1 MPVREVHK
9 DMTMDSQYVFVYDDC
24 SINLKYADAIAYIS
38 YLSAGVH
45 LERQIKSS
53 FFSFKGCR

>member
-1 MPVREVHK
+1 
-9 DMTMDSQYVFVYDDC
+9 MTMDSQYVFVYDDC